1 MPRLA
6 LAILFAAPLT
16 FVPVA
21 FGAASAAT
29 WQAATEYPATAM
41 PGEGLSSFA
50 AAVTQ
55 RTAGAL
61 TVVPGFDGPG
71 GLRSATIP
79 AAVRDGRL
87 QVGDSFAGA
96 LAGLDPVFQLSSLPF
111 LATNEAEVRRLLDAA
126 RPEYDRAFAKLGQRL
141 LYVTP
146 WPATGLWSR
155 NQVDGAAGLRGLAV
169 RTYDAAGTETLRR
182 AGAASIEISFADAMP
197 RLRDGSVQAVL
208 SSGDGGAGRRLWEF
222 TPWFTEIGYAMPLS
236 FATVGQAAYDALEAG
251 QRAAVDA
258 AAQETEAAQ
267 WRRLT
272 DRTTANY
279 ERMRQNGVHIVPPS
293 PDLLA
298 ALREAASASLATWR
312 QQAGAEGDAILA
324 RYNQPAR

>member
-6 LAILFAAPLT
+6 LAFLFAALPACAP
-16 FVPVA
+16 F
-21 FGAASAAT
+21 AATAAT

-41 PGEGLSSFA
+41 PGEGLSGFA
-50 AAVTQ
+50 VAVAQ

-87 QVGDSFAGA
+87 QVGDSFAGS

-111 LATNEAEVRRLLDAA
+111 LATNEAEVRRLLEAA
-126 RPEYDRAFAKLGQRL
+126 RPSYDRAFAALGQRL

-155 NQVDGAAGLRGLAV
+155 DRVDGAAGLRGLAV
-169 RTYDAAGTETLRR
+169 RTYDAAGTDALRR
-182 AGAASIEISFADAMP
+182 AGAQPTEISFADAMP

-208 SSGDGGAGRRLWEF
+208 SSGDGGAGRRLWEY

-236 FATVGQAAYDALEAG
+236 FATVGQAAYDALDPA
-251 QRAAVDA
+251 QRVAVDA
-258 AAQETEAAQ
+258 AAAETEAAQ
-267 WRRLT
+267 WHRLA
-272 DRTTANY
+272 DRTAANY
-279 ERMRQNGVHIVPPS
+279 DRMRQNGVHIVPPA

-298 ALREAASASLATWR
+298 ALRDAAAGSLAAWR
-312 QQAGAEGDAILA
+312 QQAGAEGAAILA
-324 RYNQPAR
+324 RYGQASR